1 MRVPVLVTASAMAQ
15 VLVERDSRRPWAAV
29 DAVYCT
35 GIAFRGRAASRR
47 WVVGWFVLITAM

>member
-1 MRVPVLVTASAMAQ
+1 MAQ